1 MTGSLDPVQKD
12 RWLRAVGYGFLAELA
27 TVLTIIL
34 IVQVYTRV
42 VAPGLTEAE
51 SAAFGQRV
59 GGIVGIVGGT
69 LYTFLFARLL
79 MRRLTNRFV
88 THGVVVALTA
98 IAFSV
103 AGSIAGH
110 QGLPAGYIFASV
122 LKLLAGAFAGFLY
135 SRSVSL
141 NRNVV

>member
-1 MTGSLDPVQKD
+1 MD
-12 RWLRAVGYGFLAELA
+12 RWLRAVVYGFLAELA
-27 TVLTIIL
+27 TVLTIIV

-42 VAPGLTEAE
+42 VAPGLTDAD

-59 GGIVGIVGGT
+59 GGIVGIIGGT
-69 LYTFLFARLL
+69 LYTYLLARLL
-79 MRRLTNRFV
+79 MRRLSGLFIA
-88 THGVVVALTA
+88 HGIVVALTA

-110 QGLPAGYIFASV
+110 QGVPSGYILASV
-122 LKLLAGAFAGFLY
+122 LKLAAGAFAGFLY

-141 NRNVV
+141 KRNVA